1 MSGYDLTQ
9 DSNSPS
15 SRFSFAFCGV
25 RRPTIEP
32 DTRPYYSESMVMDKF
47 NAAERDRTEDFN
59 SQLRHFEYEFL
70 QAAQE
75 WKKSEQERYD
85 IFNEA
90 QRKRGEIFNAQ
101 ETHRSNLFDQAEAD
115 RDKTFDGNQQRR
127 SRAFQASLAAHE
139 RAFRESLDAFFTK
152 HRWYLQTI
160 KELLSANRPQR
171 TSRGQRMIEAMST
184 EFSIFLQ
191 AEQDTFQANHQRR
204 ILLFGP
210 LLSKSQSVCIG
221 N

>member
-1 MSGYDLTQ
+1 
-9 DSNSPS
+9 
-15 SRFSFAFCGV
+15 
-25 RRPTIEP
+25 
-32 DTRPYYSESMVMDKF
+32 MDKF

-115 RDKTFDGNQQRR
+115 RTRR
-127 SRAFQASLAAHE
+127 SMEINSAG
-139 RAFRESLDAFFTK
+139 RE
-152 HRWYLQTI
+152 
-160 KELLSANRPQR
+160 
-171 TSRGQRMIEAMST
+171 
-184 EFSIFLQ
+184 
-191 AEQDTFQANHQRR
+191 
-204 ILLFGP
+204 
-210 LLSKSQSVCIG
+210 LSKRRWQHTSEPSG
-221 N
+221 SL